1 MLSDLAGLKHAESFT
16 LCFGCIVKKQD
27 TFNTHL
33 VLFLCEP
40 PAYWKTSLGEE
51 ERILP
56 SGREGTVI
64 IQLKLPSVLETKEE
78 RQQGEFRE
86 KVV

>member
-40 PAYWKTSLGEE
+40 PAY
-51 ERILP
+51 
-56 SGREGTVI
+56 
-64 IQLKLPSVLETKEE
+64 
-78 RQQGEFRE
+78 
-86 KVV
+86 